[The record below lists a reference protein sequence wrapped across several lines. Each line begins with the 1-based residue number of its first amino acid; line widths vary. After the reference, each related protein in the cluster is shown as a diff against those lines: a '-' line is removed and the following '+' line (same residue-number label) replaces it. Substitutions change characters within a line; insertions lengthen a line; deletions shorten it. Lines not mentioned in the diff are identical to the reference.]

1 MSRASTMA
9 RGRQFAETGM
19 SDHCVITRT
28 RVSPDTDPDPA
39 TGQPPSSTDTIYAG
53 RCEFIAADT
62 EARDITSAGRPVTQQ
77 GAVLKLPVDSDGSAL
92 IAAGDVF
99 VATLT
104 QNGPDPIVV
113 RGRVGGGHHQT
124 AAVSRRIPVE
134 VSSSG

>member
-1 MSRASTMA
+1 MSRASAMA
-9 RGRQFAETGM
+9 RGRLFAETGM
-19 SDHCVITRT
+19 TDHCVVTRT
-28 RVSPDTDPDPA
+28 KTSSDVDPA
-39 TGQPPSSTDTIYAG
+39 TGQAASITDTVYAG

-77 GAVLKLPVDSDGSAL
+77 GAVLKVPVDSDGSAS
-92 IAAGDVF
+92 ITAGDAF

-104 QNGPDPIVV
+104 QNGLEPIVV

-134 VSSSG
+134 VTSSG

>member
-1 MSRASTMA
+1 MA

-19 SDHCVITRT
+19 SDHCVVTRT
-28 RVSPDTDPDPA
+28 KVSPESDPDPA
-39 TGQPPSSTDTIYAG
+39 TGQPASSTETVYAG

-77 GAVLKLPVDSDGSAL
+77 GAVLKAPVDSDGSAS
-92 IAAGDVF
+92 IAAGDTF

-104 QNGPDPIVV
+104 QNGLEPIVV

-134 VSSSG
+134 VTSGG